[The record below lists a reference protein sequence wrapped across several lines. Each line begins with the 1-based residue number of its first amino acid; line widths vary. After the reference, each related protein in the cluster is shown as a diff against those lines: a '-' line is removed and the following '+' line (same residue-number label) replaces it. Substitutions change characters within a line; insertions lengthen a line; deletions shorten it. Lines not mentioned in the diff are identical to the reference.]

1 MKNANRKRKHTVSIR
16 MNDDEYN
23 HLNILLKE
31 SGCTLQTYVLNAVLN
46 GKIITKEEL
55 NHKKEKDI
63 MFKDLIRQ
71 LNGIGN
77 NVNQMTRTANMI
89 NALPS
94 INVLLN
100 ITHQI
105 NDVKKI
111 VDAEWQSYKKDTL

>member
-1 MKNANRKRKHTVSIR
+1 MRNANRKRKHTVSIR

-23 HLNILLKE
+23 QLNILLKE
-31 SGCTLQTYVLNAVLN
+31 SGCTLQSFVLNAVLN

-77 NVNQMTRTANMI
+77 NINQMTRTANMI

-105 NDVKKI
+105 DDVKKI
-111 VDAEWQSYKKDTL
+111 VDAEWQSYKKDTQ

>member
-23 HLNILLKE
+23 QLNMLLKQ

-46 GKIITKEEL
+46 KKIITKEEL

-77 NVNQMTRTANMI
+77 NINQMTRTANMI

-105 NDVKKI
+105 NDIKKI
-111 VDAEWQSYKKDTL
+111 VDAEWQSYKKDTQ

>member
-16 MNDDEYN
+16 MDDDEYN
-23 HLNILLKE
+23 RLNILLKE
-31 SGCTLQTYVLNAVLN
+31 SDCTLQTYVLNAVLN

-77 NVNQMTRTANMI
+77 NINQMTRTANMI

-105 NDVKKI
+105 DDVKKI
-111 VDAEWQSYKKDTL
+111 VDAEWQSYKKDTQ

>member
-23 HLNILLKE
+23 HLNMLLKE

-77 NVNQMTRTANMI
+77 NINQMTRTANMI
-89 NALPS
+89 NDLPS

-111 VDAEWQSYKKDTL
+111 VDAEWQSYKKDTQ

>member
-23 HLNILLKE
+23 QLNMLLKQ
-31 SGCTLQTYVLNAVLN
+31 SDCTLQTYVLNAVLN

-77 NVNQMTRTANMI
+77 NINQMTRTANMI

-105 NDVKKI
+105 DDVKKI
-111 VDAEWQSYKKDTL
+111 VDAEWQSYKKDTQ

>member
-23 HLNILLKE
+23 QLNMLLKQ
-31 SGCTLQTYVLNAVLN
+31 SDCTLQTYVLNAVLN

-77 NVNQMTRTANMI
+77 NINQMTRTANMI

-100 ITHQI
+100 ITHKI
-105 NDVKKI
+105 DDVKKI
-111 VDAEWQSYKKDTL
+111 VDAEWQSYKKDTQ